1 MSTSLRPSDLAVSAP
16 ARLGPHVILDENGKK
31 NGGSVQDPGLLSM
44 KSIRCSTEN
53 AGEEAM
59 DFLSFRQDCDILV

>member
-1 MSTSLRPSDLAVSAP
+1 MAVSAP
-16 ARLGPHVILDENGKK
+16 ARLGPHVILDENGK

-44 KSIRCSTEN
+44 KSIRCTEN